1 MLKNEEL
8 KPSPYEKDDLWEKI
22 YGRLVRLSY
31 LWMAEIFISLCADRN
46 FFTKISIE
54 DAGKGIVPEWQR
66 MNPNMRRSSGTQ
78 NIRIKESS
86 LEEWM
91 DSRFWGRSVPFP
103 RRNISSRGS

>member
-46 FFTKISIE
+46 FL
-54 DAGKGIVPEWQR
+54 Q
-66 MNPNMRRSSGTQ
+66 
-78 NIRIKESS
+78 
-86 LEEWM
+86 
-91 DSRFWGRSVPFP
+91 
-103 RRNISSRGS
+103 